1 MGNAFSANEG
11 LGDTSRNVGRAQGVT
26 ETKRKRGTTGL
37 YPVGASKPDP
47 ADLPFIT
54 ECLANVLLFNH
65 LSATQQRAIVEE
77 MYARPVPAGEILI
90 QEGDTGL
97 GASELYVV
105 KEGEFEVLQRRKG
118 VNLRVNMKRRGDTF
132 GELSLMYD
140 CPRSAT
146 VAATQDAVVWVLE
159 RHVFR
164 QHVQRG
170 QEDAA
175 SQLEL
180 FLNQVPILAPLSKL
194 EKLKL
199 LDAFEERT
207 YPPGAVVVREGEPGD
222 LFYIIKEG
230 EATVLQNV
238 PASGGGSGGW
248 VEDGNMVG
256 TATSSAA
263 ITSAGQQQP
272 NKPTAHP
279 STSSTTVHGKS
290 SPLPGTRRVNQL
302 FRSDFFG
309 EAALLNSAPRT
320 ASVVTVTRLV
330 CLTLDR
336 ENFISLLGPLEQ
348 LMAREKSPH
357 VVGARLMKL
366 ASLGGPSRQQAMVHI
381 KRRRYSKSQG
391 QWVWELV
398 RAVGH
403 LDEVLELKTSTGG
416 GGGGGDAQ
424 QQAQP
429 IVTAAADKAN
439 GNEPVPVLELV
450 EGVVLGSGA
459 FSRVSVVTEEGSS
472 RAYAL
477 KRMRKT
483 AVAQCPEHIF
493 CEQAIT
499 RNLTHPFCIRQYSS
513 FQDKYHLYF
522 LFDLMPGGDLMDILV
537 NEAKVVLIRVPKGPF
552 QRGCIAPQTKVLR
565 GLPED
570 IARFYIASIVLALEY
585 LHDHNI
591 VYRDLKPE
599 NVFIDQQGYPKL
611 GDFGFAKVLDV
622 GKRTYTFCGTPGYVA
637 PENILAHGYGTSV
650 DWWGLGVVAF
660 VLLTGRQPFTFPKS
674 DDPMVVMRRIVDD
687 EFVVKYPPYIT
698 AAAKDLISRLLERKP
713 TRRLGALA
721 GRAGDVKRH
730 KWFEG
735 FDWDALAA
743 RKMAPP
749 RQPKD
754 DAAKRIRD
762 LATQERKHG
771 MRPPKETP
779 EELMEANK
787 VFEDF

>member
-1 MGNAFSANEG
+1 
-11 LGDTSRNVGRAQGVT
+11 
-26 ETKRKRGTTGL
+26 
-37 YPVGASKPDP
+37 
-47 ADLPFIT
+47 
-54 ECLANVLLFNH
+54 VLLFNH
-65 LSATQQRAIVEE
+65 LDAAQQRSIVEA
-77 MYARPVPAGEILI
+77 MYERPVPAGEILI
-90 QEGDTGL
+90 QEGETGL

-159 RHVFR
+159 RDVFR
-164 QHVQRG
+164 QHVRKG

-180 FLNQVPILAPLSKL
+180 FLNQVPILSPLSKV
-194 EKLKL
+194 EKLRL
-199 LDAFEERT
+199 LDAFEEKT
-207 YPPGAVVVREGEPGD
+207 YQAGETVVHQGQTGD
-222 LFYIIKEG
+222 LFYIIKDG
-230 EATVLQNV
+230 EATVLQRDETQV
-238 PASGGGSGGW
+238 PAAIPTAGAAASLGNAAAAGVAGGEEGTSGG
-248 VEDGNMVG
+248 
-256 TATSSAA
+256 SAA
-263 ITSAGQQQP
+263 NS
-272 NKPTAHP
+272 
-279 STSSTTVHGKS
+279 SSTAPHTSGDS
-290 SPLPGTRRVNQL
+290 SGVRRVNQL

-309 EAALLNSAPRT
+309 ETSLLTSTPRT
-320 ASVVTVTRLV
+320 ASVVAVTRLV

-336 ENFISLLGPLEQ
+336 ENFISVLGPLEQ
-348 LMAREKSPH
+348 LMARQKSPH

-366 ASLGGPSRQQAMVHI
+366 ASQGGPSRQQAMVHI
-381 KRRRYSKSQG
+381 KRRRYSKSQS

-398 RAVGH
+398 RSVGH
-403 LDEVLELKTSTGG
+403 LDEVLELKTVAASSVVIDSNSKSLSSSPLAPEGG
-416 GGGGGDAQ
+416 GAGNSGGGDGSH
-424 QQAQP
+424 
-429 IVTAAADKAN
+429 IDDD
-439 GNEPVPVLELV
+439 GSLHPVLTLV

-459 FSRVSVVTEEGSS
+459 FSRVSVVTEEGSP

-499 RNLTHPFCIRQYSS
+499 RNLTHPFCIRQYGS

-522 LFDLMPGGDLMDILV
+522 LFDLMPGGDLMDVLV
-537 NEAKVVLIRVPKGPF
+537 AEAKIVAMRVPKGPF
-552 QRGCIAPQTKVLR
+552 QRGCMAPQTKFLR

-570 IARFYIASIVLALEY
+570 VARFYIASIVLALEY

-611 GDFGFAKVLDV
+611 GDFGFAKVLDA

-650 DWWGLGVVAF
+650 DWWGLGIVMF
-660 VLLTGRQPFTFPKS
+660 VLLTGRQPFTSPKS
-674 DDPMVVMRRIVDD
+674 EDPMVVMRRIVDE
-687 EFVVKYPPYIT
+687 EFDVKFTPYVSS
-698 AAAKDLISRLLERKP
+698 AAKDLVLRLLERKP

-730 KWFEG
+730 RWFDG
-735 FDWDALAA
+735 FDWEALSA
-743 RKMAPP
+743 RKMVPP

-771 MRPPKETP
+771 ARPPKETP

>member
-1 MGNAFSANEG
+1 M
-11 LGDTSRNVGRAQGVT
+11 
-26 ETKRKRGTTGL
+26 
-37 YPVGASKPDP
+37 
-47 ADLPFIT
+47 
-54 ECLANVLLFNH
+54 LLFNH
-65 LSATQQRAIVEE
+65 LDVAQQRSIVEA
-77 MYARPVPAGEILI
+77 MYERPVPAGEILI
-90 QEGDTGL
+90 QEGETGL

-159 RHVFR
+159 RDVFR
-164 QHVQRG
+164 QHVRKG

-180 FLNQVPILAPLSKL
+180 FLNQVPILSPLSKV
-194 EKLKL
+194 EKLRL
-199 LDAFEERT
+199 LDAFEEKT
-207 YPPGAVVVREGEPGD
+207 YQAGETVVHQGQTGD
-222 LFYIIKEG
+222 LFYIIKDG
-230 EATVLQNV
+230 EATVLQHDETQLRPDV
-238 PASGGGSGGW
+238 MPTALAAAALGSGIGGLGREEGASGSGSASSS
-248 VEDGNMVG
+248 
-256 TATSSAA
+256 TAPYK
-263 ITSAGQQQP
+263 SAGDI
-272 NKPTAHP
+272 
-279 STSSTTVHGKS
+279 SGV
-290 SPLPGTRRVNQL
+290 RRVNQL

-309 EAALLNSAPRT
+309 ETSLLTSAPRT
-320 ASVVTVTRLV
+320 ASVVAVTRLV

-336 ENFISLLGPLEQ
+336 ENFISVLGPLEQ
-348 LMAREKSPH
+348 LMARQKSPH
-357 VVGARLMKL
+357 IVGARLMKL
-366 ASLGGPSRQQAMVHI
+366 ASQGGPSRQQAMVHI

-398 RAVGH
+398 RSVGH
-403 LDEVLELKTSTGG
+403 LDEVLELKSVAASSVPIDTALKSLSSSPHAAAAGVAGG
-416 GGGGGDAQ
+416 SSFDNNNNNNGGD
-424 QQAQP
+424 
-429 IVTAAADKAN
+429 DDDDSLH
-439 GNEPVPVLELV
+439 PVLTLV

-459 FSRVSVVTEEGSS
+459 FSRVSVVTEEGSP

-499 RNLTHPFCIRQYSS
+499 RNLTHPFCIRQYGS

-522 LFDLMPGGDLMDILV
+522 LFDLMPGGDLMDVLV
-537 NEAKVVLIRVPKGPF
+537 AEAKIVAMRVPKGPF
-552 QRGCIAPQTKVLR
+552 QRGCMAPQTKFLR

-570 IARFYIASIVLALEY
+570 VARFYVASIVLALEY

-611 GDFGFAKVLDV
+611 GDFGFAKVLDA

-650 DWWGLGVVAF
+650 DWWGLGVVTF
-660 VLLTGRQPFTFPKS
+660 VLLTGRQPFTTPKS
-674 DDPMVVMRRIVDD
+674 EDPMVVMRRIVDE
-687 EFVVKYPPYIT
+687 EFEVKFSPYVS
-698 AAAKDLISRLLERKP
+698 AAAKDLVLRLLERKP

-730 KWFEG
+730 KWFDG
-735 FDWDALAA
+735 FDWEALSA
-743 RKMAPP
+743 RKMASP

-771 MRPPKETP
+771 ARPPKETP

-787 VFEDF
+787 VFEEF

>member
-1 MGNAFSANEG
+1 
-11 LGDTSRNVGRAQGVT
+11 
-26 ETKRKRGTTGL
+26 
-37 YPVGASKPDP
+37 
-47 ADLPFIT
+47 
-54 ECLANVLLFNH
+54 
-65 LSATQQRAIVEE
+65 
-77 MYARPVPAGEILI
+77 MYERPVPAGEILI
-90 QEGDTGL
+90 QEGETGL

-105 KEGEFEVLQRRKG
+105 KEGEFEVLQRMKG

-159 RHVFR
+159 RDVFR
-164 QHVQRG
+164 QHVRKG

-180 FLNQVPILAPLSKL
+180 FLNQVPILSPLSKI

-199 LDAFEERT
+199 LDAFEEKT
-207 YPPGAVVVREGEPGD
+207 YAAGETVVHQGEIGD
-222 LFYIIKEG
+222 LFYVIKDG
-230 EATVLQNV
+230 EATVLQHDDQELQ
-238 PASGGGSGGW
+238 ASVAAAATATAAAGAS
-248 VEDGNMVG
+248 
-256 TATSSAA
+256 ATSSSTANKNDEEEGIPGA
-263 ITSAGQQQP
+263 SGSSSSA
-272 NKPTAHP
+272 
-279 STSSTTVHGKS
+279 
-290 SPLPGTRRVNQL
+290 RRVNQL

-309 EAALLNSAPRT
+309 ETSLLTSAPRT
-320 ASVVTVTRLV
+320 ASVVAVTQLV

-336 ENFISLLGPLEQ
+336 ENFISVLGPLEQ

-398 RAVGH
+398 RSVGH
-403 LDEVLELKTSTGG
+403 LDEVLELKSVAASAGALDNTSNLRSTPSSPLASGG
-416 GGGGGDAQ
+416 GGGGTASFGDNNN
-424 QQAQP
+424 
-429 IVTAAADKAN
+429 DSHSDDRLH
-439 GNEPVPVLELV
+439 PVLTLV

-459 FSRVSVVTEEGSS
+459 FSRVSVVTEEGSP

-499 RNLTHPFCIRQYSS
+499 RNLTHPFCIRQYGS

-522 LFDLMPGGDLMDILV
+522 LFDLMPGGDLMDVLV
-537 NEAKVVLIRVPKGPF
+537 AEARIVAMRVPKGPF
-552 QRGCIAPQTKVLR
+552 QRGCMAPQTKFLR
-565 GLPED
+565 GLPENV
-570 IARFYIASIVLALEY
+570 ARFYIASIVLALEY

-611 GDFGFAKVLDV
+611 GDFGFAKVLDA

-637 PENILAHGYGTSV
+637 PENILAHGYGISV
-650 DWWGLGVVAF
+650 DWWGLGVVMF
-660 VLLTGRQPFTFPKS
+660 VLLTGRQPFTSPKNE
-674 DDPMVVMRRIVDD
+674 DPMVVMRRIVD
-687 EFVVKYPPYIT
+687 EEYAVKFPPYIT
-698 AAAKDLISRLLERKP
+698 PAAKDLVSRLLERKP

-730 KWFEG
+730 KWFDG
-735 FDWDALAA
+735 FDWEALSA
-743 RKMAPP
+743 RKMVPP

-771 MRPPKETP
+771 ARAPKETP